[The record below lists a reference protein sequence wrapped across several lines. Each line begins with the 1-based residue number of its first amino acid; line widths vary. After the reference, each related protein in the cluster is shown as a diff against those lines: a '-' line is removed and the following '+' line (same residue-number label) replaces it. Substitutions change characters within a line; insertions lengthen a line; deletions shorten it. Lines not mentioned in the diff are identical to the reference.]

1 MALLLPLALL
11 LALALALPLLLLALL
26 ALPRVLLQP
35 LARAVAVN
43 RVDAGAGR
51 VAGWRQLSI
60 H

>member
-11 LALALALPLLLLALL
+11 LALALPLLLLALL